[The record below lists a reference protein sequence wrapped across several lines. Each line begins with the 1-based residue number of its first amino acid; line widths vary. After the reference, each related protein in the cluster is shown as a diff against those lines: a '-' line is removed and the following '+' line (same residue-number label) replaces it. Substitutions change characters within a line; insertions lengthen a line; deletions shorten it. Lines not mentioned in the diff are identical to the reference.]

1 MLKHART
8 LLTLACAA
16 LVFSIG
22 SIGLIV
28 VAHGQPQQRAKSNSN
43 AQKPKPEVKQEP
55 RPLIPP
61 VIQDDIARIA
71 NALEAANAHPNAA
84 TEQQQARDNLKA
96 EQDIARWAK
105 IMLYIAGGE
114 ITATLI
120 GVTLVGLTLVA
131 ARRAATAAEQAVA
144 ETRRIGEAQV
154 RAYVS
159 VDEARINF
167 LTYFQDGE
175 AHPLLEIVAKN
186 AGQSPA
192 KNFIW
197 QPTMQ
202 YMATGQRRQRG
213 IGITWVGAPGVS
225 IPAGEPFPD
234 TLLMPDMRMVNFS
247 VSAGPPNITVIVR
260 VRVVFSFVDVFD
272 ITTTDEA
279 YFLGVAGRKAD
290 DPINQWSVT
299 LVRHPMLL
307 DWDSIGDLHNQ

>member
-1 MLKHART
+1 
-8 LLTLACAA
+8 
-16 LVFSIG
+16 
-22 SIGLIV
+22 
-28 VAHGQPQQRAKSNSN
+28 
-43 AQKPKPEVKQEP
+43 
-55 RPLIPP
+55 
-61 VIQDDIARIA
+61 
-71 NALEAANAHPNAA
+71 
-84 TEQQQARDNLKA
+84 
-96 EQDIARWAK
+96 
-105 IMLYIAGGE
+105 
-114 ITATLI
+114 
-120 GVTLVGLTLVA
+120 
-131 ARRAATAAEQAVA
+131 
-144 ETRRIGEAQV
+144 
-154 RAYVS
+154 
-159 VDEARINF
+159 
-167 LTYFQDGE
+167 
-175 AHPLLEIVAKN
+175 
-186 AGQSPA
+186 
-192 KNFIW
+192 
-197 QPTMQ
+197 MQ